1 VISLRDATADDAEQ
15 VARIYVDSWNAGF
28 AGHLPPRELS
38 QREVARWRED
48 LADAP
53 VRWRVAVDSGGVVGF
68 AGTGPC
74 RDPVD
79 PRLGELDTIAVSP
92 DCWRRGVGRAL
103 MDDAL
108 DALRAAPFGAA
119 VLWTLADYARGDAF
133 YRSAGWRPDG
143 RSRDSGR
150 QISYRHPL
158 TRSETPRPSNAP
170 AASVAP
176 MDATDE
182 RVLANFL
189 GANGRLTTIPSKL
202 SKLLVVLD
210 HLAQEFEP
218 GQTYPEAQVN
228 TMLQRFH
235 PDYAALRRYLV
246 ENGFLTREDNVYWR
260 SGGTFEV

>member
-28 AGHLPPRELS
+28 AGHLPARELS
-38 QREVARWRED
+38 QREVARWRDD

-53 VRWRVAVDSGGVVGF
+53 VRWRVAVDSGEVVGF

-74 RDPVD
+74 RDPVN
-79 PRLGELDTIAVSP
+79 PELGELDTIAVSP
-92 DCWRRGVGRAL
+92 ARWRRGVGRAL

-108 DALRAAPFGAA
+108 DALSGAPFGAA

-133 YRSAGWRPDG
+133 YRSTGWRRDG

-150 QISYRHPL
+150 QVSYRHPL
-158 TRSETPRPSNAP
+158 TSSETPRPSRLLAT
-170 AASVAP
+170 SVGS
-176 MDATDE
+176 MEATDE

-189 GANGRLTTIPSKL
+189 GPSGRLTTIPTKL

-228 TMLQRFH
+228 TMLQHFH

-246 ENGFLTREDNVYWR
+246 ENGFLTREDSVYWR

>member
-1 VISLRDATADDAEQ
+1 MISLRDATADDAEQ

-28 AGHLPPRELS
+28 AGQFPARALS
-38 QREVARWRED
+38 QREVARWRDD

-53 VRWRVAVDSGGVVGF
+53 VRWRVAVDSGEAIGF

-108 DALRAAPFGAA
+108 DALRAAPLGAA

-133 YRSAGWRPDG
+133 YRSTGWRPDG

-150 QISYRHPL
+150 QVSYRHPL
-158 TRSETPRPSNAP
+158 TTSGTPAPPSVLAT
-170 AASVAP
+170 SV
-176 MDATDE
+176 DAMNE

-189 GANGRLTTIPSKL
+189 GPSGRLTTIPTKH

-246 ENGFLTREDNVYWR
+246 ENGFLTREDSVYWR
-260 SGGTFEV
+260 SGGTFDV